1 MDCDMDYSEGSAD
14 VEECDSADTVADG
27 TDGGDLDFSE
37 IPCLD
42 TDIESEGL
50 ELEDIDGDLVME
62 EEYEMSELDQMLDE
76 IQNGQSDLEDLDERN
91 EREELEQMLSEWEE
105 NSDDEDDQKVY
116 VKSYPR

>member
-14 VEECDSADTVADG
+14 VEECDIADTVDDG

-50 ELEDIDGDLVME
+50 ELEDVGENLVIEDGYE
-62 EEYEMSELDQMLDE
+62 ESELDLMLDE
-76 IQNGQSDLEDLDERN
+76 IQNGQSDLGNSDVGQEN
-91 EREELEQMLSEWEE
+91 EELEQMLSEWEE
-105 NSDDEDDQKVY
+105 DSDDDDQKVY